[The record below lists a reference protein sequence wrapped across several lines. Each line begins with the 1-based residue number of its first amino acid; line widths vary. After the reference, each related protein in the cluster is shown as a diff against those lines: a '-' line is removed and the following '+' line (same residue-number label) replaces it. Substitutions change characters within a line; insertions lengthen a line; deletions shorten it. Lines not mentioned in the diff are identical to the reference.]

1 MKRVA
6 VALAALA
13 VLGLATTAWA
23 AGKGGGRKRQRDQQ
37 NQPPAP
43 TPVELKGTLV
53 KAEGNE
59 IIVTLKLPVDAVT
72 TSVMIDGIGKTLAD
86 LKPGQSVTITLT
98 NGRTTRIDATQAAE
112 APKEPPKEAAKEAPK
127 EPPKEPAAAK

>member
-1 MKRVA
+1 MRRMGM
-6 VALAALA
+6 ALAVLA
-13 VLGLATTAWA
+13 VLGLSTTAWA
-23 AGKGGGRKRQRDQQ
+23 RGGGRKRQD
-37 NQPPAP
+37 NTPPPPAP
-43 TPVELKGTLV
+43 APVDLKGTLV
-53 KAEGNE
+53 KAEGSE
-59 IIVTLKLPVDAVT
+59 ITVTLKLPVDAVT

>member
-1 MKRVA
+1 MRRTT
-6 VALAALA
+6 VALLA
-13 VLGLATTAWA
+13 IVILGLSTTAWA
-23 AGKGGGRKRQRDQQ
+23 RGGGKNRQ
-37 NQPPAP
+37 NNPVTPPAP
-43 TPVELKGTLV
+43 APVDLKGTLV

-59 IIVTLKLPVDAVT
+59 ITVTLKLPVDAVT

-98 NGRTTRIDATQAAE
+98 NGKTTRIDATQPAE

-127 EPPKEPAAAK
+127 EPPKEPAPAK